1 MFPGDAM
8 KFKHL
13 AIAAASCVAFGGSHA
28 VQVVPVSYS
37 MANGASGTYQYWDDT
52 YSGNG
57 CITCDGSPLSGGRGD
72 LTDGIIASSNW
83 QITEAPAGPGP
94 YVGWTNF
101 NPTISFHFGQTVS
114 IGSVTVYMDD
124 SQFGGVVAP
133 ASVVIGSTTYPVI
146 DPAGTAP
153 FAFTVT
159 GLNFVGTDLDVTVNR
174 NGQWVF
180 LSEVQFQ
187 SPVPEAQSAWMLTMG
202 LVTTAWVVRR
212 RRQSG
217 FARQS

>member
-1 MFPGDAM
+1 M
-8 KFKHL
+8 KLKHL
-13 AIAAASCVAFGGSHA
+13 AAAAVSCVAVGGSHA
-28 VQVVPVSYS
+28 VQVVPVSYDMS
-37 MANGASGTYQYWDDT
+37 NGVSGTYQYWDDS
-52 YSGNG
+52 YSGSG

-72 LTDGIIASSNW
+72 LTDGVIASSNW
-83 QITEAPAGPGP
+83 QIAEAPAGAGP

-159 GLNFVGTDLDVTVNR
+159 GLNFVGSDLNVTINR
-174 NGQWVF
+174 NGQWTFV
-180 LSEVQFQ
+180 SEIQFQ
-187 SPVPEAQSAWMLTMG
+187 SPVPEPGTSVTLLAG
-202 LVTTAWVVRR
+202 LLVLAGSIRLR
-212 RRQSG
+212 SKQ
-217 FARQS
+217 A